1 MITETDLIKRL
12 QEFKQIQPRRDW
24 VVLTKNRILG
34 EDRVPAAFP
43 QSFVFR
49 FLQNKLALASVSTVL
64 SVLILF
70 GVFAISQSALPGDLL
85 YPVKKT
91 AERVQLA
98 FIPEEEKPVRQL
110 QLVTNRLEE
119 LARAAQT
126 RQGRDLP
133 LVYKEVETSVVQ
145 AAKTL
150 TMEASKPARDSNLSK
165 KVVVQAQKI
174 EEKKEVVEQLLAT
187 QIETKEL
194 DNAVIPYYKTEAARE
209 IKYWESRTLT
219 EEQQPVLEEAKKL
232 YEEGSYSQ
240 ALELLLNNQR

>member
-1 MITETDLIKRL
+1 MITETDLIKRI
-12 QEFKQIQPRRDW
+12 QEFKQIQPRKDW
-24 VVLTKNRILG
+24 VVLTKSRILG
-34 EDRVPAAFP
+34 EDRAQPG

-70 GVFAISQSALPGDLL
+70 GVFVISQSALPGDLL
-85 YPVKKT
+85 YSVKKT
-91 AERVQLA
+91 AERIQLA
-98 FIPEEEKPVRQL
+98 FVPDEEKPVRQL
-110 QLVTNRLEE
+110 QFVTNRLEE

-126 RQGRDLP
+126 RQSRDLP
-133 LVYKEVETSVVQ
+133 LVYKEVEASVVQ
-145 AAKTL
+145 AAKAL
-150 TMEASKPARDSNLSK
+150 TAKASRTTRDSNLSK

-194 DNAVIPYYKTEAARE
+194 DKAVIPYYKTEVARE

-219 EEQQPVLEEAKKL
+219 EEQQQVLEEAKKL
-232 YEEGSYSQ
+232 YEEGDYSQ
-240 ALELLLNNQR
+240 VLELLLNNQR